1 MAAEIERLSAELK
14 AARTK
19 PKAAAGPAKPGR
31 PAAPPRAAG
40 GAQPALT
47 PKATP
52 KAGNTSSRLGASS
65 RPADASAR
73 RLSGGGRGAG
83 PTSRGG
89 A

>member
-52 KAGNTSSRLGASS
+52 KPRNTS
-65 RPADASAR
+65 
-73 RLSGGGRGAG
+73 
-83 PTSRGG
+83 
-89 A
+89 